1 MIVRSEVAI
10 MFLNRCHFITEPDGD
25 LVNAFSSG
33 NLETGKRVPHRMRY
47 HPLASL
53 RAHVL
58 REGCSEIV
66 TIKPF
71 SMGHVGPKHERITK
85 TVGLEKRLKL
95 DCERNRTFFT
105 IFKIHGGR
113 FAQMQ
118 ITGLEIK
125 PERPCFDDLLEPQTG
140 VESAEKDETQ
150 LLSGRFSNQPVAKV
164 VRAKILAGTS
174 NGPRY
179 LHILHRI
186 ATGDSSGLNLP
197 SGRTHAR
204 PSHIQALLCQRCV
217 AGRRRR
223 NVEPAAS

>member
-1 MIVRSEVAI
+1 
-10 MFLNRCHFITEPDGD
+10 
-25 LVNAFSSG
+25 
-33 NLETGKRVPHRMRY
+33 
-47 HPLASL
+47 
-53 RAHVL
+53 
-58 REGCSEIV
+58 
-66 TIKPF
+66 
-71 SMGHVGPKHERITK
+71 
-85 TVGLEKRLKL
+85 
-95 DCERNRTFFT
+95 
-105 IFKIHGGR
+105 GR

-186 ATGDSSGLNLP
+186 ATGDSSGLGVKRSAGFDVNVISHRFGSAHSL
-197 SGRTHAR
+197 SRIGRFKCNEVALAVALNSK
-204 PSHIQALLCQRCV
+204 PINVAAKIQAATKFVFVSSTHLKGLSHTYCHTFK
-217 AGRRRR
+217 
-223 NVEPAAS
+223 EKI